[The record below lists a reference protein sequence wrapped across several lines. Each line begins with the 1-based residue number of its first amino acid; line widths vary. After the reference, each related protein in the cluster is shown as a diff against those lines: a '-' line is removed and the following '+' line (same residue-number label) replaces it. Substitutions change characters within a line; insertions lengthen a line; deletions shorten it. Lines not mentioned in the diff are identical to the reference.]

1 LTVKLLILVAIKS
14 KETFDRTMMQALELL
29 CLVKG
34 MSWDKAMLNIEE
46 MKPVTLAIVELCLS
60 GDIS

>member
-1 LTVKLLILVAIKS
+1 
-14 KETFDRTMMQALELL
+14 MMQALELL